1 MMTIA
6 LPGTIIALALAA
18 LLVLIAGAFIAAVG
32 RVVDRRSNVGSGE
45 DEMLG
50 DDKTKTFDPSDLQQ
64 TTSGWTD
71 SRSRSERMPI
81 AA

>member
-1 MMTIA
+1 MTTIA
-6 LPGTIIALALAA
+6 LPGTIIALVLVVLLA
-18 LLVLIAGAFIAAVG
+18 LIAGAVIVALG

-45 DEMLG
+45 DETLA
-50 DDKTKTFDPSDLQQ
+50 DDETKTFDPSDLQQ

-71 SRSRSERMPI
+71 SGSRSERMPL